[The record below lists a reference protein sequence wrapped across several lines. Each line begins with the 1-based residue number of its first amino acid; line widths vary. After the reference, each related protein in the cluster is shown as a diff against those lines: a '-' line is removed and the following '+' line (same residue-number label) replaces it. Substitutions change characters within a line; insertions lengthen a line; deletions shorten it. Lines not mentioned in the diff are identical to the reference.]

1 MNKKQFHRILKRF
14 GQGRATAVELSII
27 DQWYELLEDD
37 NVPDPTS
44 EELSIVENRLWQK
57 IQSQTSPVY
66 NPIIPQKTSSSIF
79 YLWCKRMAVAAILVG
94 IIAIIVFKFQQAI
107 PQENAYSN
115 YLPSQ
120 LQHTNNGS
128 KNPQQIRL
136 EDGSSITLQ
145 PNATLSYPLHFSQD
159 KREVYLEG
167 EAFFEVSKNPKR
179 PFFVYCNNLV
189 THVLGTSFTIKPIS
203 GKNEIEVAVRS
214 GRVEVFEN
222 TKIVPENQTKKS
234 NGVVLL
240 PNQKV
245 LYNSSSRQFEAS
257 IVDAP
262 LPLIAIGGSL
272 SKIPVPFSFAETPL
286 SVVLK
291 SLEEAYG
298 IEITAEKESLYN
310 CPFTGDITGGELYTK
325 LDIIN
330 KVLGTTYEIKGIKI
344 LIKGKGCE

>member
-1 MNKKQFHRILKRF
+1 MNKKQFHRILKRY
-14 GQGRATAVELSII
+14 GQGKATSVELAII

-37 NVPDPTS
+37 NVPDPTP
-44 EELSIVENRLWQK
+44 EELSAVENRLWQK
-57 IQSQTSPVY
+57 IQSQTSPAF
-66 NPIIPQKTSSSIF
+66 NSTIHQKTSSSIF
-79 YLWCKRMAVAAILVG
+79 YLWAKRAAVAAIFAG
-94 IIAIIVFKFQQAI
+94 IVSIIVFKSQPGSIQKNTFSDYASSPLQATK
-107 PQENAYSN
+107 ND
-115 YLPSQ
+115 
-120 LQHTNNGS
+120 S
-128 KNPQQIRL
+128 KSPKHIRL
-136 EDGSSITLQ
+136 EDGTSITLQ
-145 PNATLSYPLHFSQD
+145 PNASLSYPLHFND
-159 KREVYLEG
+159 EKREVYLDG

-179 PFFVYCNNLV
+179 PFFVFCRNLV
-189 THVLGTSFTIKPIS
+189 THVLGTSFTIKPIA

-222 TKIVPENQTKKS
+222 IEVVPENLTKKS

-245 LYNSSSRQFEAS
+245 LYNAASRQFEAS

-262 LPLIAIGGSL
+262 LPLIAIGST
-272 SKIPVPFSFAETPL
+272 SKGNAVSFSFDETPL
-286 SVVLK
+286 SNVLK

-310 CPFTGDITGGELYTK
+310 CPFTGDITGGELYAK

-330 KVLGTTYEIKGIKI
+330 KVLNTTYEIKGVKI